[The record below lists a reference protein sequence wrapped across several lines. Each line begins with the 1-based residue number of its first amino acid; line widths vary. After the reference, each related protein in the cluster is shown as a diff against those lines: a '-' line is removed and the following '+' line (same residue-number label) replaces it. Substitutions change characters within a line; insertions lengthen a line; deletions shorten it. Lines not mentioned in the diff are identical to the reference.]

1 LSFRESVCKTNR
13 DVKTSMIKLT
23 TTYNVLVQFI
33 LCLTLLCLFPAV
45 SFSQTS
51 QYEESGN
58 WSSVYLTEESTWVAT
73 GQSEKSKNGWFAI
86 RFNSLKDCGAEV
98 TYSKPSPP
106 IKDRLPDGPL
116 DRAMELRVDG
126 NDVWVVKKGNAVV
139 RNGLSVDGT
148 KAVYSLSFYVSFE
161 FILELTSGNYLRM
174 FDRGTEATERFSL
187 NGSKVALSRAY
198 SKCKDQIRSRVP
210 ETPNSQP
217 SNPPKP
223 PPAQPIQPKLSTPV
237 QSI

>member
-1 LSFRESVCKTNR
+1 MT
-13 DVKTSMIKLT
+13 KLT
-23 TTYNVLVQFI
+23 STYNMASKFI
-33 LCLTLLCLFPAV
+33 LNLTLLCLVPAI

-51 QYEESGN
+51 QIEESGN
-58 WSSVYLTEESTWVAT
+58 WSSVYLSEESTWAAI
-73 GQSEKSKNGWFAI
+73 GRSEKSKDGWFAI
-86 RFNSLKDCGAEV
+86 RFESLKDCRAGV

-106 IKDRLPDGPL
+106 IKDRIPDGAM

-126 NDVWVVKKGNAVV
+126 NEVWVVNKGSAIV

-148 KAVYSLSFYVSFE
+148 RAVYSLSFYVTFE

-210 ETPNSQP
+210 ETANPEP
-217 SNPPKP
+217 LNPPQP
-223 PPAQPIQPKLSTPV
+223 PPAPSKQSTPL